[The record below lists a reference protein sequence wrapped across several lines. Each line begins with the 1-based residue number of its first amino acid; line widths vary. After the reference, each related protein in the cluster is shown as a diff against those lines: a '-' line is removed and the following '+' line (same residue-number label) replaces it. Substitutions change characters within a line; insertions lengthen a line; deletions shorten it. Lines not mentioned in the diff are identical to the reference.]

1 MADLEID
8 AAAWL
13 AASDPLAFCKAPDAL
28 ESKLPLDRIL
38 NSIIS
43 FWSLRVSAAAWLAAS
58 AWLAFHE
65 VPEKAIQLETGG

>member
-13 AASDPLAFCKAPDAL
+13 AASDPLAFCKVPEAI

-38 NSIIS
+38 N
-43 FWSLRVSAAAWLAAS
+43 LPKDAL
-58 AWLAFHE
+58 
-65 VPEKAIQLETGG
+65 QLETGG